1 MSRYRVEKAEEGTT
15 AVDALL
21 EAGWEPFAVVSTPV
35 EVGHEPVFNEYGTVL
50 GSRAIVLGYV
60 TVIWFRRV
68 LP

>member
-35 EVGHEPVFNEYGTVL
+35 EVGHEPVFTEYGAVI
-50 GSRAIVLGYV
+50 GRRAIVVGHV
-60 TVIWFRRV
+60 NVIWFRRV